1 MRRAALLLAAFAL
14 AALLA
19 GCGATPF
26 QPPMPDQ
33 IREGPGMLTGESGA
47 YSLKRP

>member
-1 MRRAALLLAAFAL
+1 MRLAAQLLATFAL

-26 QPPMPDQ
+26 EPPMPDR
-33 IREGPGMLTGESGA
+33 IPEGPGLLTGESGA